1 MKVILTIPSL
11 SSGGAER
18 VLTILANGWA
28 ARGWEVSIISL
39 DDPSW
44 QSFYLLEPQMRWT
57 RLGLMKEAANPL
69 TGLWNNLKRL
79 RGLRKAIRQGKPQV
93 VISFIDT
100 MNVLTLLAT
109 RGLKV
114 KVLVSERSDPM
125 KHDIGRFWRW
135 LRRQVYPWAN
145 FLVVQN
151 QQVRSF
157 FQPVMGDR
165 IRLIP
170 NPVPAPVVEIGETPY
185 LPARPVVLT
194 VGRLVREKGYDL
206 LIQAFAQ
213 AQKCNPGWQLL
224 ILGEGLQRAELE
236 KLAASLGLIGLVH
249 LPGRVKNPY
258 DYYHKADLFVLP
270 SRYEGLPNALCEAMV
285 HGLPVIAT
293 NCSAGVSEVVE
304 DGVNGV
310 LVSPED
316 IAGLSSALENLMADP
331 ERRANLGQQAA
342 RVRSRFG
349 VEQVMQ
355 MWEDLIRI

>member
-1 MKVILTIPSL
+1 MRVILTIPSL

-28 ARGWEVSIISL
+28 AKGWDVSIISL

-44 QSFYLLEPQMRWT
+44 QSFYPLDPRIGWI
-57 RLGLMKEAANPL
+57 RLGLMIEAANPL
-69 TGLWNNLKRL
+69 TGVWNNLKRL
-79 RGLRKAIRQGKPQV
+79 RGLRSAIRRGKPQE

-114 KVLVSERSDPM
+114 KVLVSERSDPR
-125 KHDIGRFWRW
+125 KHDIGKFWKW
-135 LRRQVYPWAN
+135 LRMQVYPWAD
-145 FLVVQN
+145 FLVAQN
-151 QQVRSF
+151 QQVRSY
-157 FQPVMGDR
+157 FQPVMGDK
-165 IRLIP
+165 ICIIQ
-170 NPVPAPVVEIGETPY
+170 NPVPAPAVEIGETPY

-206 LIQAFAQ
+206 LIEAFAR
-213 AQKCNPGWQLL
+213 AVKHNPGWQML
-224 ILGEGLQRAELE
+224 ILGEGLQRTELE
-236 KLAASLGLIGLVH
+236 KLAASRGLNGLVH

-258 DYYHKADLFVLP
+258 DYYHRVDLFVLP

-285 HGLPVIAT
+285 HGLPVIAA

-310 LVSPED
+310 LVPPED
-316 IAGLSSALENLMADP
+316 TAGLSAALENLMADP
-331 ERRANLGQQAA
+331 ERRDRLGQQAA
-342 RVRSRFG
+342 RIGSRFG
-349 VEQVMQ
+349 VERVMQ
-355 MWEDLIRI
+355 MWEEVMQI